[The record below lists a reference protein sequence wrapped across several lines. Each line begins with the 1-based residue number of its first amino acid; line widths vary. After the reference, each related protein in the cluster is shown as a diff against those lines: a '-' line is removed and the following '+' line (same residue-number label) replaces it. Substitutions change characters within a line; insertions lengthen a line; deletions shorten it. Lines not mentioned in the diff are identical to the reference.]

1 LSGLAHDFNVNR
13 FISGPPQTSADAVL
27 TESLDSQV
35 AVSLFDCRLNLL
47 FNYSGINPL
56 PGNFAGNLIYR

>member
-27 TESLDSQV
+27 AERLDSQV
-35 AVSLFDCRLNLL
+35 AVSLFYCRLNLF
-47 FNYSGINPL
+47 FNNPGINPF
-56 PGNFAGNLIYR
+56 PGNFPGNYMHG